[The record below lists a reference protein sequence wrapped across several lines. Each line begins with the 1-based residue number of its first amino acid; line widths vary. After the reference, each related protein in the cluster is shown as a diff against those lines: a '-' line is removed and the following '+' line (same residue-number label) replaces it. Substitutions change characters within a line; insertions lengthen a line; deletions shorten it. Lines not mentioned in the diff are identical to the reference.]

1 MSLWTWIGTLAA
13 IGIVAV
19 TTVAAVD
26 HVRKTHAFRRA
37 SNSLW
42 YCMHRG
48 QQCGTDPTAI
58 ENAWMAREHV
68 YKAADAALIVVGGVA
83 VIAVRRRR
91 R

>member
-58 ENAWMAREHV
+58 ENAWMAREDV